1 MESLELSYD
10 KEARVWSG
18 VNRPLFYDFDCS
30 LGNIIYR
37 NLKNF
42 PIKVCQVSDVDGRE
56 VTNQELLSWSTRLAL
71 HFEKMGLRH
80 DDVIGIV
87 AKNSTYTSSVAI
99 GCFMNCTPFHAVNS
113 VLDQDTIRQVFNIT
127 APKIIFCDGEVYEKL
142 HEATRSLKPLF
153 YTLTNHIDGVAKVED
168 LLDPIPNEELYKP
181 EPLVSGG
188 EQTVAILCSSGTTG
202 VPKCVCIPNYLL
214 KINYTFVNSEDII
227 FTNSG
232 LDWITGLFFTFLSGS
247 TSCKRVITNKPYTP
261 EYMTALV
268 KKYKISCLLAA
279 PRHVSALIA
288 CPAATT
294 DNFISVRV
302 FFVGGGCITLPTLQ
316 QLRGL
321 LQNGTV
327 VVAYG
332 MTEGGFISMNSDE
345 RYPTA
350 VGRVFSG
357 IKARIVDEEGNNLP
371 PNEIGEIYIKTGHT
385 WSGYYG
391 NPIET
396 KNVQDSDGWL
406 HTGDLGYFD
415 DNNMMYIVDRKK
427 DTLKYQGMHYW
438 PAEIEEVIN
447 ELPEVEDVCV
457 VGVYDERHGDAAGAV
472 VVLRQGAELTK
483 EQVKEHVRK
492 SLPIEHKQ
500 LHAGVIFIDRLP
512 QNNNGKTLK
521 KDARALF
528 EVK

>member
-1 MESLELSYD
+1 
-10 KEARVWSG
+10 
-18 VNRPLFYDFDCS
+18 
-30 LGNIIYR
+30 
-37 NLKNF
+37 
-42 PIKVCQVSDVDGRE
+42 
-56 VTNQELLSWSTRLAL
+56 
-71 HFEKMGLRH
+71 MGLRH

-142 HEATRSLKPLF
+142 REATSSLKPLF

-261 EYMTALV
+261 EYITALV

-288 CPAATT
+288 CPTATT
-294 DNFISVRV
+294 DNFSSVRT
-302 FFVGGGCITLPTLQ
+302 FLVGGGIISRTTLQ
-316 QLRGL
+316 HLRDL
-321 LQNGTV
+321 LEIAAVGSI
-327 VVAYG
+327 YG
-332 MTEGGFISMNSDE
+332 MTECGFSSMNSDD
-345 RYPTA
+345 RYSNA
-350 VGRVFSG
+350 VGKLFPN

-371 PNEIGEIYIKTGHT
+371 SNEFGEVFINTGHA

-391 NPIET
+391 NANET
-396 KNVQDSDGWL
+396 KRVQDSDGWF
-406 HTGDLGYFD
+406 HTGDMGYFD
-415 DNNMMYIVDRKK
+415 ENNMLYIVDRKK
-427 DTLKYQGMHYW
+427 DIIKYQGMQYW
-438 PAEIEEVIN
+438 PSEIEQVIS
-447 ELPEVEDVCV
+447 ELPEVEEVCV

-472 VVLRQGAELTK
+472 VVLRQSAKLTK
-483 EQVKEHVRK
+483 EQVKDHVRRR
-492 SLPIEHKQ
+492 LPLDHKQ
-500 LHAGVIFIDRLP
+500 LHAGVIFVDRLP
-512 QNNNGKTLK
+512 QNNNGKSLK
-521 KDARALF
+521 KDAQAFF
-528 EVK
+528 ENN